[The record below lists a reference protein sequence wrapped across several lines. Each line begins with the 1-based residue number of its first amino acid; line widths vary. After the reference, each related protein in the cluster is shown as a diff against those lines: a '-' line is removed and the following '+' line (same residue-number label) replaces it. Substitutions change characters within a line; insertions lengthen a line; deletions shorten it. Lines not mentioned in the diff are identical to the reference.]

1 MKTQLANRNMEQL
14 VVKSVVKR
22 FGEHTVL
29 QSFDLTVAKGQFVAL
44 LGPSGCGKSTL
55 LRIIA
60 GLETPNGGDVLIA
73 GRNVTELA
81 PEDRN
86 IALMFQSYA
95 LLPHMTVLENVRFPL
110 RMRSN
115 LSRAEQEKRSMEALA
130 LVKLDPFSS
139 RYPRQLSGG
148 QQQRVALAR
157 SIVAEPDLL
166 LLDEPLSNLDARLR
180 EDMQIELK
188 RLHEELGLTTIFVTH
203 DQDEALG
210 LADTVILMNGGRI
223 EQQDRRGDRPDQRA
237 GGRTGDREL
246 DGGGPS
252 PAGRAERVD
261 EGTDHRGAPEREPDL
276 AGRPGDVEHGEPDD
290 HRQRGARVHAEQ
302 PRVGQG
308 VAGEALHDGAG
319 QAQGPADHQR
329 QHRPGQAQLAD
340 DEVVLDPRVV
350 GAEGL
355 EGRGPG
361 HRLGTHRERQHP
373 GQDHH
378 ADEHEQTGAQR
389 GTSAHRQSARASRDR
404 RAHHQLTHEWL
415 LGVPI
420 TR

>member
-29 QSFDLTVAKGQFVAL
+29 QAFDLSVAKGEFVAL

-223 EQQDRRGDRPDQRA
+223 EQQGTPEEIYRRPRTEFAAGFLGGSNILDLEVFMDKRKPMARFANGAIVALSATEALAPGQHKFMLRKEAISFDPDAAMVSVDGSVETLNYLGSQTRSLVSA
-237 GGRTGDREL
+237 GGLQLVAMTD
-246 DGGGPS
+246 
-252 PAGRAERVD
+252 PA
-261 EGTDHRGAPEREPDL
+261 
-276 AGRPGDVEHGEPDD
+276 
-290 HRQRGARVHAEQ
+290 
-302 PRVGQG
+302 
-308 VAGEALHDGAG
+308 
-319 QAQGPADHQR
+319 
-329 QHRPGQAQLAD
+329 
-340 DEVVLDPRVV
+340 
-350 GAEGL
+350 
-355 EGRGPG
+355 
-361 HRLGTHRERQHP
+361 
-373 GQDHH
+373 
-378 ADEHEQTGAQR
+378 
-389 GTSAHRQSARASRDR
+389 SARPQKAKLRIGWRPED
-404 RAHHQLTHEWL
+404 LIPLDTE
-415 LGVPI
+415 
-420 TR
+420 